1 MKSTYF
7 PSVEP
12 QVERKRAVNGLTAL
26 AGGPESV
33 VTLDTLLGKE
43 LFNKKEAEGPGT
55 EMLLRLVLPRL
66 MKKLQLCTL
75 MGNPN
80 LHHLPDRPTDRP
92 STCP

>member
-66 MKKLQLCTL
+66 MKKLQLHTKVREGSLPRDVRCTV
-75 MGNPN
+75 
-80 LHHLPDRPTDRP
+80 RP
-92 STCP
+92 CAG